1 MLVDYLTSQ
10 GYTALGTRS
19 TLQAHEALKTDSFDI
34 VMADL
39 RLEDGNGLD
48 LLRQVRQLSPRTYG
62 ILMTGY
68 ATMDT
73 AVEAI
78 RIGLFDYLIKPV
90 LPAQLDLL
98 LQRLESLRQLQ
109 SENSY
114 LRQQQ
119 VADVSSGNVVWGRS
133 ALMQDILEMVKKVAA
148 THATVLIQGESGTGK
163 EVVAH
168 AIMQNSPRA
177 NMPFVK
183 VNCAAV
189 PETLLGK
196 RIFRPRKRRLHRRGG
211 AAARAAS
218 RRPTAARWL
227 LDEIAEIPMS
237 LQVKLLRVLQE
248 REFERGGRQ
257 QDDPGRCAADRQHQP
272 RSPGGGAAWAISART
287 CYYRL
292 NVVPINLPPLRL
304 RGEDLNDLIEFYVA
318 HFARKHGKKRH
329 GRQSRNRWNGCRP
342 YRWPGNV
349 RELQNTLERAVIMS
363 TTERADRGARLRAGG
378 KAGHFQ
384 QHQRGRHAADGGRD
398 GAAPHRLHAVA
409 DEPQQDARGGEAGH
423 QPAPRCATN
432 CAPTARWASTRTS
445 RRPGWTC
452 PIRRRLMRRWSRD
465 GAFSPLER
473 RSCGGS
479 GAAIEHRGWICVMSS
494 PQRCLYIGVK
504 RAKKTALIVK
514 SKRVWDNLTPS
525 FSNVGPST
533 PARPG

>member
-1 MLVDYLTSQ
+1 MAAFTRLDRILVVDDDEELRRMLVDYLTSQ
-10 GYTALGTRS
+10 GYTVLGTRS
-19 TLQAHEALKTDSFDI
+19 TLQAHEALKNDAFDI
-34 VMADL
+34 VMSDL

-48 LLRQVRQLSPRTYG
+48 LLRQVRQISPKTYG

-114 LRQQQ
+114 LRQAQ
-119 VADVSSGNVVWGRS
+119 VADVSTGNVVWGRS

-189 PETLLGK
+189 PETLLESEFFGHEK
-196 RIFRPRKRRLHRRGG
+196 GAFTGAVARREGRFETANGG
-211 AAARAAS
+211 
-218 RRPTAARWL
+218 TLL

-248 REFERGGRQ
+248 REFERVGGNKTIRVDVRLIASTNRDLQ
-257 QDDPGRCAADRQHQP
+257 EEVRRGNFREDL
-272 RSPGGGAAWAISART
+272 
-287 CYYRL
+287 YYRL

-304 RGEDLNDLIEFYVA
+304 RGEDLTDLIEFYVA
-318 HFARKHGKKRH
+318 HFARKHGKNISGVSKESMERLKA
-329 GRQSRNRWNGCRP
+329 

-363 TTERADRGARLRAGG
+363 TLDGAIEVPDFALAEKPGIFTNMNVSDSLPTVDEMERRLIGYMLLQTNHNKTRAAEKLEISLRTLRNKLRAYREMGFDTD
-378 KAGHFQ
+378 K
-384 QHQRGRHAADGGRD
+384 
-398 GAAPHRLHAVA
+398 PETWV
-409 DEPQQDARGGEAGH
+409 E
-423 QPAPRCATN
+423 
-432 CAPTARWASTRTS
+432 APT
-445 RRPGWTC
+445 P
-452 PIRRRLMRRWSRD
+452 
-465 GAFSPLER
+465 
-473 RSCGGS
+473 
-479 GAAIEHRGWICVMSS
+479 
-494 PQRCLYIGVK
+494 
-504 RAKKTALIVK
+504 
-514 SKRVWDNLTPS
+514 
-525 FSNVGPST
+525 PST
-533 PARPG
+533 KVPVPAGD

>member
-1 MLVDYLTSQ
+1 MASFTRLDKILVVDDDEELRRMLVDYLTTQ
-10 GYTALGTRS
+10 GYTVLGTRS
-19 TLQAHEALKTDSFDI
+19 TLQAHEALKNDTFDI
-34 VMADL
+34 VMSDL

-48 LLRQVRQLSPRTYG
+48 LLRQVRQISPRTYG

-109 SENSY
+109 SENTY
-114 LRQQQ
+114 LRQAQ
-119 VADVSSGNVVWGRS
+119 VQDVSSGNVVWGRS

-189 PETLLGK
+189 PETLLESEFFGHEK
-196 RIFRPRKRRLHRRGG
+196 GAFTGAVARREGRFETANGG
-211 AAARAAS
+211 
-218 RRPTAARWL
+218 TLL

-248 REFERGGRQ
+248 REFERVGGNKTIRVDVRLIASTNRDLQ
-257 QDDPGRCAADRQHQP
+257 EEVRRGNFREDL
-272 RSPGGGAAWAISART
+272 
-287 CYYRL
+287 YYRL

-304 RGEDLNDLIEFYVA
+304 RGDDLSDLIEFYVA
-318 HFARKHGKKRH
+318 HFARKHGKNVTGVGPESLERLK
-329 GRQSRNRWNGCRP
+329 S

-363 TTERADRGARLRAGG
+363 TQEGSIEVPDFALAEKPGIFSNLSVADRLPTVDEMERRLIGYMLLQTNHNKTRAAEKLSISLRTLRNKLRAYREMGFDTD
-378 KAGHFQ
+378 K
-384 QHQRGRHAADGGRD
+384 
-398 GAAPHRLHAVA
+398 
-409 DEPQQDARGGEAGH
+409 PQTWVD
-423 QPAPRCATN
+423 
-432 CAPTARWASTRTS
+432 APTPPEAKAVV
-445 RRPGWTC
+445 
-452 PIRRRLMRRWSRD
+452 MD
-465 GAFSPLER
+465 GE
-473 RSCGGS
+473 
-479 GAAIEHRGWICVMSS
+479 
-494 PQRCLYIGVK
+494 
-504 RAKKTALIVK
+504 
-514 SKRVWDNLTPS
+514 
-525 FSNVGPST
+525 
-533 PARPG
+533 

>member
-1 MLVDYLTSQ
+1 MASFTRLERILVVDDDEELRRMLVDYLTTQ
-10 GYTALGTRS
+10 GYTVLGTRS
-19 TLQAHEALKTDSFDI
+19 VLQGHEALKNDSFDI

-39 RLEDGNGLD
+39 RLEDGSGLD
-48 LLRQVRQLSPRTYG
+48 LLRQVRQLSPKTYG

-114 LRQQQ
+114 LRQAQ

-133 ALMQDILEMVKKVAA
+133 ALMQDILDLVKKVAA

-168 AIMQNSPRA
+168 AIMQHSPRA

-189 PETLLGK
+189 PETLLESEFFGHEK
-196 RIFRPRKRRLHRRGG
+196 GAFTGAVARREGRFETANGG
-211 AAARAAS
+211 
-218 RRPTAARWL
+218 TLL

-248 REFERGGRQ
+248 REFERVGGNKTIRVDVRLIASTNRDLQ
-257 QDDPGRCAADRQHQP
+257 EAVRMGHFREDLF
-272 RSPGGGAAWAISART
+272 
-287 CYYRL
+287 YRL

-304 RGEDLNDLIEFYVA
+304 RGEDLTDLIEFYVA
-318 HFARKHGKKRH
+318 HFARKHGKALTGVTPESMERL
-329 GRQSRNRWNGCRP
+329 RS

-349 RELQNTLERAVIMS
+349 RELQNTLERAVIM
-363 TTERADRGARLRAGG
+363 TTQDGLIDIPDFALVEKPGSFGGMSVSDTLPTVDQMERRLIGYMLLQTNHNKTRAAEKLGISLRTLRN
-378 KAGHFQ
+378 KL
-384 QHQRGRHAADGGRD
+384 RTYR
-398 GAAPHRLHAVA
+398 
-409 DEPQQDARGGEAGH
+409 EAGFDTTK
-423 QPAPRCATN
+423 PET
-432 CAPTARWASTRTS
+432 WV
-445 RRPGWTC
+445 
-452 PIRRRLMRRWSRD
+452 
-465 GAFSPLER
+465 E
-473 RSCGGS
+473 
-479 GAAIEHRGWICVMSS
+479 
-494 PQRCLYIGVK
+494 
-504 RAKKTALIVK
+504 
-514 SKRVWDNLTPS
+514 
-525 FSNVGPST
+525 
-533 PARPG
+533 